1 MTQANDAAE
10 RSAHVQRGPARG
22 CTVSPV
28 VEVSPG
34 VWKLRVLVEA
44 EAEIARLRAEN
55 VTLRADLALARE
67 REGATGL
74 EYRGG

>member
-10 RSAHVQRGPARG
+10 RSAHVSRGPARG

-28 VEVSPG
+28 VEVAPG
-34 VWKLRVLVEA
+34 LWRLRVLVEA
-44 EAEIARLRAEN
+44 EAEIARLETEN
-55 VTLRADLALARE
+55 AALRADLALARE
-67 REGATGL
+67 REGMTGL